1 MMSTRDEQDPQS
13 VPAPTIIFPDEDA
26 HTGPVTLMLGDGMPN
41 AMVQV
46 WDSAHTYSLGSGQ
59 VSADGRWAFTI
70 NGAQPQGPHGIQAHQ
85 TFAGVT
91 SDWSEVRKYNVK
103 LRPDIAP
110 PVVLKPREGEPAD
123 VVPEF
128 SGEVTQATGIVS
140 IVDLDTRLE
149 IARAYVDSDRRWFT
163 QVTQPLAA
171 GQYRTSAVHNIRG
184 ETSDWGRV
192 RTFTVSANGKT

>member
-1 MMSTRDEQDPQS
+1 MMSTRDEQNPQS
-13 VPAPTIIFPDEDA
+13 VPAPTIIFPAEGA
-26 HTGPVTLMLGDGMPN
+26 HTGPVTLMLGNGMPN

-70 NGAQPQGPHGIQAHQ
+70 NGAQPQGPHGIQARQ

-91 SDWSEVRKYNVK
+91 SDWSEVRNYNVK
-103 LRPDIAP
+103 LRPDIDA
-110 PVVLKPREGEPAD
+110 PVVLEPREGEPAD
-123 VVPEF
+123 AVPEF

-140 IVDLDTRLE
+140 IVNLDTLQE
-149 IARAYVDSDRRWFT
+149 IARADVDSDRRWYT

-171 GQYRTSAVHNIRG
+171 GQYRTSAVHNISG
-184 ETSDWGRV
+184 KVSDWGRI
-192 RTFTVSANGKT
+192 RTFTVSANGET